1 MTREVGR
8 RSAHWDHP
16 GQLLEAL
23 LAIAQVPTETGPLQ
37 SYLMLSEI
45 DGRRSPERRLSPA
58 TVALLAG
65 KFSEFSD
72 QYLVFSE
79 FPDLDDAS
87 IAAFLQVATSLDAI
101 SKSTL
106 RGNAFGTFQASVG
119 LWQILARQGEIPG
132 AALNDS
138 WQKVVGP
145 FGKVASSTQLF
156 DAGRTALKELLLSA
170 SGKTDPVLQE
180 ALINLLAGPP
190 QSAPDAQRMHE
201 LIANRIRSVL
211 DEQRLVSLD
220 TLLALGD
227 GLREVAGGNFSGN
240 TLLPLAGELREFQMP
255 QPIFRNSERDQW
267 AAGIYNNRHTELQ
280 MHTNLAKIIKSP
292 STPQQLAEARGQ
304 LAPFLRDTLVGL
316 NYAYYEPP
324 GAQILHHNPLF
335 VRSHDFSG
343 ETIMGQDLVW
353 QAPQLFGAGS
363 PAGGG
368 AHLVGSL
375 ADLPFVLSQVEQDFI
390 SPENVQA
397 LIWRE
402 VVPALLTS
410 AIVPRWWEV
419 TPKELHAIALY
430 QRAGEELLSGSSDNE
445 DLRNKVLGILAERM
459 LPQSLS
465 RVNQAIQ
472 TKNVAAILPQV
483 TPADTC

>member
-1 MTREVGR
+1 MHQEV
-8 RSAHWDHP
+8 
-16 GQLLEAL
+16 
-23 LAIAQVPTETGPLQ
+23 
-37 SYLMLSEI
+37 
-45 DGRRSPERRLSPA
+45 
-58 TVALLAG
+58 
-65 KFSEFSD
+65 
-72 QYLVFSE
+72 
-79 FPDLDDAS
+79 
-87 IAAFLQVATSLDAI
+87 
-101 SKSTL
+101 
-106 RGNAFGTFQASVG
+106 
-119 LWQILARQGEIPG
+119 
-132 AALNDS
+132 
-138 WQKVVGP
+138 
-145 FGKVASSTQLF
+145 
-156 DAGRTALKELLLSA
+156 
-170 SGKTDPVLQE
+170 
-180 ALINLLAGPP
+180 
-190 QSAPDAQRMHE
+190 
-201 LIANRIRSVL
+201 ANRMRAVL
-211 DEQRLVSLD
+211 DGQRLVSLD

-227 GLREVAGGNFSGN
+227 GLQNVDHVKARSSS
-240 TLLPLAGELREFQMP
+240 LLSLAGELREFEMP
-255 QPIFRNSERDQW
+255 QPIFRNSERTQW
-267 AAGIYNNRHTELQ
+267 AAGIYNNRHTEIQ
-280 MHTNLAKIIKSP
+280 MRTDLTKVVKSP
-292 STPQQLAEARGQ
+292 TSTEQLAEARGQ
-304 LAPFLRDTLVGL
+304 LASFLRDTLVGL

-483 TPADTC
+483 TPADTFYLAAEFRQKFAQQTDAFGAAGKELESLLQQYPNEVGWERLSRDFGVPHPVLAQSYARELLNLRPFPAFMGYSSRFLAESWDSNNLYWARLADEKGLSPVMLNRIVPELTHRMVEKIFATDLEDWPALLRAARETGEEFKQGKIASLSGSGAASAP